1 MKNQCPKSC
10 KHRSILRIAPVCKG
24 KIYVKPHASSRQLD
38 LPLMEQVPCHPTQSC
53 NQLARRFT
61 QKHPDIHTR
70 ETPRFSVRY
79 TSPVDQEE
87 QVYLYILPLNNEE
100 EISLAEGKFISANE
114 IEAQPHLY
122 SDYLQKESDL
132 LGMAAELWGDFL
144 QS

>member
-24 KIYVKPHASSRQLD
+24 KIYVKPQASSCQMD
-38 LPLMEQVPCHPTQSC
+38 LPWMEQVTCHPTKSS

-100 EISLAEGKFISANE
+100 EISLAEGKFISVNE